1 MADFEAELKKEF
13 DILMKGGKTIVWGFI
28 DECESYLKDISSPN
42 IIDTRIKEVVKLVRT
57 EKRFSFGQFKEV
69 YPFVLSHRKLAEVK
83 NPDDEFI
90 MLD

>member
-1 MADFEAELKKEF
+1 MADFEAQLKKEF

-28 DECESYLKDISSPN
+28 DECESYLKEIQSPN
-42 IIDTRIKEVVKLVRT
+42 IIDIRITEIVINVKS